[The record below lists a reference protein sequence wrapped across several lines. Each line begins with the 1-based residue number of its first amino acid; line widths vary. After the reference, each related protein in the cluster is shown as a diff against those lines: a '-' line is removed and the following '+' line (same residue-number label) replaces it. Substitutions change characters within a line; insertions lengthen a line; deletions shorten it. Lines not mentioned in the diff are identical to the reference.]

1 VNTWAHFTW
10 RHGNGY
16 GHGQA
21 NHLLLNNGAACD
33 PSFCP
38 HTAAMA
44 AQIAAHVAK
53 AVAAEREAG
62 RKLAAELERVCYANG
77 VIERHGQRVEGGCGV
92 NGDHDRC
99 DCYFGRAR
107 AALAEYRKQG
117 AS

>member
-1 VNTWAHFTW
+1 MPEQPTVTEADRELARQFNAD
-10 RHGNGY
+10 GGCV
-16 GHGQA
+16 
-21 NHLLLNNGAACD
+21 AACD

-117 AS
+117 GT